1 MASATTNSNIVS
13 KYDSMSQEELIT
25 QCKRQL
31 MLLKNLKS
39 KCDHLQNNLK
49 EKNEN
54 DEKNKLQAHTVH
66 KMQVE
71 FDKLNDQLDIKNE
84 EKNQIQKMLD
94 EITQQLTVKI
104 EQNVELSKSNRD
116 LKNSFEKSV
125 KKNEDIVLQ
134 LETEVQALFKE
145 KKILKQR
152 IKTFE
157 NESKNLNGEL
167 AENYEKLQKTQLK
180 LKEIEKN
187 TEVLKKTTLRLN
199 DSDEQIQKL
208 NKTIAEYE
216 ERIDNLQQQF
226 KADTD
231 ERKTK
236 YMQSLETAQ
245 TDIKCL
251 KNIESGLRKKIDE
264 LNNQTGTMQNSIDN
278 YQINVEER
286 NHKVRFLE
294 NALENSI
301 KENKTNKIFM
311 QQTISGLKT
320 SLDKAVIE
328 KNSITS
334 EYESYKIRVYSVL
347 KQQKIKEKNNEEIE
361 ESKTELL
368 KEQKQSE
375 ELKTYLLQAQKTIL
389 SRDNELSL
397 LQKNYNILLKQQ
409 QLASDMAVDK
419 DNKWMTKLK
428 SLQHEITNTRKDN
441 IEQANKLKRKNQ
453 DLQVANEKVVE
464 ELNKLKNEFQKYKI
478 NLIEKQNEEINDL
491 KKQFQKKMEIS
502 PIERNTPKTLMAYNN
517 YKYDITM
524 IKREEGEG
532 AEEEA
537 SSLSIGD
544 DGESF
549 KSLESLIEGPQI
561 LSVKMMSKKDIPTSE
576 LQCKSFEKK
585 AMEQERKIKHLST
598 VCRENEQTSARL
610 QDQNRL
616 LKEEIRRLERNESRK
631 ESVSNL
637 EYLKN
642 IIVKFIKLPPSDEKS
657 HLVPVIDTMLQLTSD
672 EKSALQIIAQGESN
686 ERAQQSWGGYFQR
699 WSV

>member
-561 LSVKMMSKKDIPTSE
+561 LSGI
-576 LQCKSFEKK
+576 
-585 AMEQERKIKHLST
+585 QE
-598 VCRENEQTSARL
+598 
-610 QDQNRL
+610 
-616 LKEEIRRLERNESRK
+616 
-631 ESVSNL
+631 
-637 EYLKN
+637 
-642 IIVKFIKLPPSDEKS
+642 IIILFLN
-657 HLVPVIDTMLQLTSD
+657 T
-672 EKSALQIIAQGESN
+672 
-686 ERAQQSWGGYFQR
+686 
-699 WSV
+699 

>member
-368 KEQKQSE
+368 DRV
-375 ELKTYLLQAQKTIL
+375 LYCLL
-389 SRDNELSL
+389 
-397 LQKNYNILLKQQ
+397 
-409 QLASDMAVDK
+409 
-419 DNKWMTKLK
+419 
-428 SLQHEITNTRKDN
+428 
-441 IEQANKLKRKNQ
+441 
-453 DLQVANEKVVE
+453 
-464 ELNKLKNEFQKYKI
+464 I
-478 NLIEKQNEEINDL
+478 N
-491 KKQFQKKMEIS
+491 
-502 PIERNTPKTLMAYNN
+502 
-517 YKYDITM
+517 
-524 IKREEGEG
+524 
-532 AEEEA
+532 
-537 SSLSIGD
+537 
-544 DGESF
+544 
-549 KSLESLIEGPQI
+549 
-561 LSVKMMSKKDIPTSE
+561 
-576 LQCKSFEKK
+576 C
-585 AMEQERKIKHLST
+585 
-598 VCRENEQTSARL
+598 
-610 QDQNRL
+610 
-616 LKEEIRRLERNESRK
+616 
-631 ESVSNL
+631 
-637 EYLKN
+637 
-642 IIVKFIKLPPSDEKS
+642 
-657 HLVPVIDTMLQLTSD
+657 
-672 EKSALQIIAQGESN
+672 
-686 ERAQQSWGGYFQR
+686 
-699 WSV
+699 